1 MTAAALPLTGFMGLM
16 HETMLPF
23 WSTEGFATE
32 QEMFHERLDFSGRP
46 IGEVPHRAMV
56 QARQIFVFS
65 HAARLGLFPGGADP
79 AMKALRTLL
88 RHFCD
93 DGDMRNGACFSISSS
108 GERISAARDSYTHA
122 FILFALA
129 SAHRLTGDAK
139 LRRAIDDAVAFVD
152 RSLTDVRHFGL
163 YDRQPEPSRRKS
175 QNPLMHLLEAYL
187 ALHEALPEG
196 PFLDRAAAIVE
207 HFRTR
212 LFQSGPG
219 VVLEH
224 YDGDWS
230 ALEHEPEGQFFEPG
244 HQFEWAWLLHW
255 YGTLSGTDQ
264 AGLTDR
270 LWHTACNHGLD
281 RSGLCFD
288 EIDLDLTPRRRSHRL
303 WPHTEALK
311 AAVIRDEAGD
321 AQARNVAATMADA
334 LTSRF
339 LNRPFPAGWVDRIDP
354 EGRPLV
360 DFVPA
365 SSLYHLYFA
374 FSELERSGTASAS
387 SAR

>member
-1 MTAAALPLTGFMGLM
+1 MTAAALPYTDFTSLM
-16 HETMLPF
+16 RETLLPF
-23 WSTEGFATE
+23 WSTEGFAAG
-32 QEMFHERLDFSGRP
+32 QEMFRERFDFSGRP
-46 IGEVPHRAMV
+46 IDEVPHRAMV

-65 HAARLGLFPGGADP
+65 HAARLGVFPEGADP
-79 AMKALRTLL
+79 AMRALRTLL
-88 RHFCD
+88 RRFCD
-93 DGDMRNGACFSISSS
+93 DGDLRNGVCFSISSS
-108 GERISAARDSYTHA
+108 GETVSAIRDSYTHA

-129 SAHRLTGDAK
+129 SAHRLAGDAK
-139 LRRAIDDAVAFVD
+139 LRQTIDHAVAFVD
-152 RSLTDVRHFGL
+152 RSLTDAHHFGL
-163 YDRQPEPSRRKS
+163 HDRHPEPSRRKS

-196 PFLDRAAAIVE
+196 PFLERAAAIVE

-212 LFQSGPG
+212 LFQDGPG

-230 ALEHEPEGQFFEPG
+230 ALRHEPEGQVFEPG

-270 LWHTACNHGLD
+270 LWHTACSHGMD

-288 EIDLDLTPRRRSHRL
+288 EVDIDLALRKRSHRL

-311 AAVIRDEAGD
+311 AAVIRHEAGD
-321 AQARNVAATMADA
+321 ARAGAIAAAMAGA
-334 LTSRF
+334 LGTHF
-339 LNRPFPAGWVDRIDP
+339 LNRPFPAGWVDRIDAD
-354 EGRPLV
+354 GQTLV

-365 SSLYHLYFA
+365 SSLYHLYSA
-374 FSELERSGTASAS
+374 HSELQRSGAVSES
-387 SAR
+387 SGR